1 MELNFLDVEMKR
13 LLLMATLMATI
24 VTACTTREG
33 VSTRISGRFVG
44 NEVDTVYLERVNDMF
59 AAPERL
65 EGVALADNGAF
76 SFEFQAAEG
85 SPRLYKLTFS
95 DDTRPVT
102 LAVTAG
108 EEIYLESAGDIFLN
122 YTVEGSEESALICE
136 FNRTYFAACDQLARI
151 AENINRTPESF
162 GELKRQ
168 AFLLAQNAIQTQVR
182 FVGSHQ
188 STVAA
193 IYALRYRVAE
203 QYIPQLDGYGIGL
216 AHYRSVYDAILE
228 RYPDSPYLA
237 LLEHDIAELSALRE
251 LGEQVEVI
259 NYPDLELED
268 IYKNSHRLSSLDG
281 QVILL
286 NFWSATSAQCN
297 TLNAELKELYARYHD
312 RGFEIY
318 QVSADGDTSLW
329 IEAVRQQRHPWISV
343 HGGNNPEIFS
353 LYNIATLPA
362 SYLIDREGNIEPCN
376 YGLKELESELKRL
389 L

>member
-1 MELNFLDVEMKR
+1 MKK
-13 LLLMATLMATI
+13 LLFATLAMVAIITS
-24 VTACTTREG
+24 CTTSNDG
-33 VSTRISGRFVG
+33 VKTTISGRFVG
-44 NEVDTVYLERVNDMF
+44 TKADSVFLERVSDNF
-59 AAPERL
+59 TTPQRVGA
-65 EGVALADNGAF
+65 VALADNGAF
-76 SFEFQAAEG
+76 SFEFGVEES
-85 SPRLYKLTFS
+85 SPRFYRLTFAEKS
-95 DDTRPVT
+95 RPVT
-102 LAVTAG
+102 LVVAPGDDIT
-108 EEIYLESAGDIFLN
+108 LESAGDIFLN

-268 IYKNSHRLSSLDG
+268 IYKNSHRLSTLDG